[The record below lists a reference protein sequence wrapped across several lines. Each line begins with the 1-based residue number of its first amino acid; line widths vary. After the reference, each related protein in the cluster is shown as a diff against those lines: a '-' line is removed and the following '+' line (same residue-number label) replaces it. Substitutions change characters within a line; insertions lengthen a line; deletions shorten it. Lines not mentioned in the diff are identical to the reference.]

1 MGITFI
7 TTRPHPIFHPS
18 ITVISTLQP
27 LIDWLSKSTE
37 IGFDKEFNGLNVLN
51 TIPLLTQF
59 GDDINQ
65 FVVDD
70 ISFPSLSYLE
80 PFKDKLF
87 LGHNIKID
95 ISVARL
101 QGINI
106 RNVYDT
112 MIVEQRLGLDS
123 KRLNSLEATYERRLN
138 KLMPFKK
145 EDGNSKS
152 FIGMSKSDL
161 FRTNQILYSA
171 DDVRVL
177 GTIKKEQQRLIAK
190 FNMFKLIQDENNI
203 VPIIA
208 DSELE
213 GIAIDE
219 ERWKNNIEDNKKK
232 LISLERNMDD
242 ILDKIII
249 NDKPLLVNRRER
261 VLVEVEQTNLF
272 GFDNRI
278 IKTPQKS
285 RINYSSSD
293 QILNLFEKAGMT
305 KPTQLVTT
313 KNKITGEIT
322 YEDKESIGEEALQKY
337 QIERP
342 DNILKEFINVLLD
355 YKEAD
360 KELSSFGEKF
370 LHSRIPSTSGY
381 TIGFKNDKTGKVHT
395 YYKQVE
401 TTTGRLSSGAAKI
414 GFFNSQQ
421 IPAIKKYREAFILT
435 PQEIK
440 DGWFLTTAD
449 LTGAEVVIMCAFAKD
464 KKLYKWAV
472 EEDDL
477 HSPMAT
483 LCWRAIAEDRIRRNR
498 PLEYKDTR
506 GGIHQLTPDIIIDKH
521 NHKQMRVD
529 FKPET
534 FGVVYGANDSTAAG
548 AVNIPKHEGKIIVD
562 IIKSNIPDTFVMV
575 EQAARDAIKQGY
587 LIFNTRTNSRKYFD
601 AIIRGNANDKQLKKI
616 EGEARNARIQGTQAD
631 MLKEAMYK
639 IDQKFREQQ
648 VENCMLLNV
657 HDELVWKHRSFTHEK
672 ALEHGKLIEDTMA
685 NTGTLYLEGFTI
697 MKAEAQTL
705 YTWTK

>member
-1 MGITFI
+1 MITFI
-7 TTRPHPIFHPS
+7 TTRPHPINHPR
-18 ITVISTLQP
+18 ITIVSTLQP
-27 LIDWLSKSTE
+27 LLDWLSITKE
-37 IGFDKEFNGLNVLN
+37 ICFDKEFNGLNVLN
-51 TIPLLTQF
+51 TIPLLSQY
-59 GDDINQ
+59 GDEENQ

-70 ISFPSLSYLE
+70 VSFPSLSYLE
-80 PFKDKLF
+80 PFKHKTF
-87 LGHNIKID
+87 IGHNIKID

-123 KRLNSLEATYERRLN
+123 KRQNTLEATYERRLN
-138 KLMPFKK
+138 KLMLFKR

-152 FIGMSKSDL
+152 FIGMTKVDL

-177 GTIKKEQQRLIAK
+177 LPIKKEQSRLIAK
-190 FNMFKLIQDENNI
+190 FNMFFLMQIENRD
-203 VPIIA
+203 VPIIVDA
-208 DSELE
+208 ELE

-219 ERWKNNIEDNKKK
+219 EKWKANIEDNKKK
-232 LISLERNMDD
+232 QITVEKKLDGILHD
-242 ILDKIII
+242 IKI
-249 NDKPLLVNRRER
+249 NDKPLLNNKRER

-278 IKTPQKS
+278 VTTPQKS

-293 QILNLFEKAGMT
+293 QVLRLFDLANIP
-305 KPTQLVTT
+305 KPTQLNTT

-337 QIERP
+337 QIEKP
-342 DNILKEFINVLLD
+342 DNILREFIDGLLE
-355 YKEAD
+355 YKEVD

-401 TTTGRLSSGAAKI
+401 TTTGRLSSGNAKI

-435 PQEIK
+435 SQEVK
-440 DGWFLTTAD
+440 DGWFMTTCD

-464 KKLYKWAV
+464 KRLYKWAV

-483 LCWRAIAEDRIRRNR
+483 LCWRAIAEDRIRRNKS
-498 PLEYKDTR
+498 LEYKDTR
-506 GGIHQLTPDIIIDKH
+506 GGIHLLSPDILVTKH
-521 NHKQMRVD
+521 DHKQMRVD

-534 FGVVYGANDSTAAG
+534 FGIVYGANDKTAAS
-548 AVNIPKHEGKIIVD
+548 AVNIPVHEGKIIVD
-562 IIKSNIPDTFVMV
+562 IIKENIPDTFAMV
-575 EQAARDAIKQGY
+575 EQAARDARNQGY
-587 LIFNTRTNSRKYFD
+587 LVFNTRTNSRKYFD
-601 AIIRGNANDKQLKKI
+601 AIIRGNPNPAQLKKI
-616 EGEARNARIQGTQAD
+616 EGEARNARIQGTQSD
-631 MLKEAMYK
+631 MVKEAMYK
-639 IDQKFREQQ
+639 IHDKFEEQE
-648 VENCMLLNV
+648 VENCMLLQI
-657 HDELVWKHRSFTHEK
+657 HDELVWKHRSFTPEK
-672 ALEHGKLIEDTMA
+672 AEEHAKIIEETMA
-685 NTGTLYLEGFTI
+685 GTGTLYLEGFTA

-705 YTWTK
+705 FNWTK